1 LAQSL
6 FLYASLT
13 ALVQYELFC
22 GIAHEVEEVRKQR
35 AKKNN
40 KQFYRVAYAGGKQ
53 PPEDLNDADALTDWL
68 DERGIIENGLSTTGK
83 EPVILK
89 LNSIANPRLLEE
101 GRETEETEQEQKEKE
116 S

>member
-1 LAQSL
+1 MAQSL

-68 DERGIIENGLSTTGK
+68 DERGIIEN
-83 EPVILK
+83 EWQRIK
-89 LNSIANPRLLEE
+89 LIMDSARKLEVDVKK
-101 GRETEETEQEQKEKE
+101 GGDLDT

>member
-68 DERGIIENGLSTTGK
+68 DERGIIEN
-83 EPVILK
+83 EWQRIK
-89 LNSIANPRLLEE
+89 LIMDSARKLEVDVKK
-101 GRETEETEQEQKEKE
+101 GGDLDT

>member
-68 DERGIIENGLSTTGK
+68 DERGIIENEWQRIKLIMDSARKLEVDVKKGGGLGY
-83 EPVILK
+83 K
-89 LNSIANPRLLEE
+89 LAGRL
-101 GRETEETEQEQKEKE
+101 
-116 S
+116 

>member
-1 LAQSL
+1 MTATVSL
-6 FLYASLT
+6 EGFRSSPKPYIK
-13 ALVQYELFC
+13 LFTEFKL
-22 GIAHEVEEVRKQR
+22 AHEVEEVRKQR

-68 DERGIIENGLSTTGK
+68 DERGIIEN
-83 EPVILK
+83 EWQRIK
-89 LNSIANPRLLEE
+89 LIMDSARKLEVDVKK
-101 GRETEETEQEQKEKE
+101 GGDLDT